1 MKLAAKQAELASCP
15 YVSDAAKGQLESASA
30 PPIRLVTVS
39 SNGYKV
45 AAGNETV
52 LFRHEKTFYHPPG
65 LFVRVRDTQPL
76 DEVRAL
82 AQAVADYKV
91 DYVGLDLAFDG
102 MAVQA
107 ESGAAGAFKACGGR
121 PRGQSRQSHPHGRRR
136 CAAGGGAGRGG
147 GRHAAALCGDR
158 RQLAGDGRSRQAQ
171 QSPAG
176 RGLPRPMHSP
186 R

>member
-1 MKLAAKQAELASCP
+1 MANASRDNLPISQSLNLFSHTSHITYFTSRFTFHASRCTHGSIPNGTHRTTNLQTVAADHCKECGFPTCLAFAMKLAAKQAELASCP

-76 DEVRAL
+76 DEVRA
-82 AQAVADYKV
+82 
-91 DYVGLDLAFDG
+91 GP
-102 MAVQA
+102 
-107 ESGAAGAFKACGGR
+107 SRGR
-121 PRGQSRQSHPHGRRR
+121 LQGRLR
-136 CAAGGGAGRGG
+136 GAG
-147 GRHAAALCGDR
+147 
-158 RQLAGDGRSRQAQ
+158 
-171 QSPAG
+171 P
-176 RGLPRPMHSP
+176 GL
-186 R
+186 